1 MPLVSTIWL
10 LPTASF
16 AVLAV
21 VSLLAVRRLGT
32 ELRATAQRL
41 TSVADA
47 TAAVRADVMRV
58 RSAIDSLDVPSLRQ
72 VAAERALGAA
82 ARWAARRVLPF

>member
-1 MPLVSTIWL
+1 MSTIWL

-21 VSLLAVRRLGT
+21 VSVLAVRRLGT

-41 TSVADA
+41 TAVADA
-47 TAAVRADVMRV
+47 AAAVRADVERV
-58 RSAIDSLDVPSLRQ
+58 RAAVDSLDVPSLRQ
-72 VAAERALGAA
+72 AAAERALSAA